1 MSAGKSD
8 NILENYDVEQQCCEG
23 LRSYTI
29 GILVD
34 VQFVWDSIAQV
45 HGLRSWMQ

>member
-8 NILENYDVEQQCCEG
+8 NILENYNIKQQCCKD

-29 GILVD
+29 GIFVD
-34 VQFVWDSIAQV
+34 VQFVRDSIAQV
-45 HGLRSWMQ
+45 HGSHS